1 MFFLVLRDGSSL
13 FIEPKPYDFCIHC
26 LFLLIDNPDP
36 RFRGISLLSAPAG
49 CLSLSAFTSFLYSLT

>member
-1 MFFLVLRDGSSL
+1 MYYLILHDGSSL

-36 RFRGISLLSAPAG
+36 RFRGIRLLSAPSG
-49 CLSLSAFTSFLYSLT
+49 CLSLLALPSLVE